1 MSRNPFAGALATVL
15 ITILIVPVAF
25 FAAPQKARAAGG
37 IFGAVSC
44 VGGLLGIGSTA
55 LTSTVTALAGVPVT
69 NLLMQ
74 SNTSVSAS
82 SNATD
87 CITTSIIMPL
97 ARALARM
104 ILQQITASTINWIN
118 GGNGTGQ
125 PSFVLN
131 LGLHLQSVG
140 NAVAI
145 PFINQITAGFNSPF
159 GPAIASSLMKN
170 YSQQTS
176 MAGFFAANQST
187 LAKSSPNQ
195 TAFLTGNWVQG
206 GGIPAWFALTTQDQ
220 NNPYTLYQVAQSQ
233 LGSQVNQAQTN
244 RRQDLM
250 QSGGFLSWCGV
261 DNTTSS
267 SGAAGVSPGVSCIN
281 KDNTPGKVQTP
292 GSVILGYTQKTLGS
306 GIDQLVNAQDLDAAL
321 GAIVTTLIRNVLGG
335 TGLFGVSQS
344 SSSGAAPITTQ
355 LQNYAADNASASASA
370 ASIAQSK
377 AAQVTSYVDAWNT
390 IAIAADTA
398 STTAAGLATFCVA
411 AADTAAE
418 ALINSGN
425 TAEGAVFITPSPAAI
440 ASTHSVF
447 IDASR
452 AQAVAAHEAI
462 TTLIDPVLIQALA
475 APGSVSATQAFA
487 LKVES
492 EALALTSLTTV
503 NTAATD
509 ALTADTQTLS
519 AMPPTAADVATI
531 QENAQAFGG
540 ARATPDGSL
549 TVAGSSIVDRMN
561 LIKTNA
567 EALKTTVCNPNSSL
581 YVTYDT
587 TYSSGG

>member
-1 MSRNPFAGALATVL
+1 MSRNPFAGALAMLL
-15 ITILIVPVAF
+15 IITLMAPVAF
-25 FAAPQKARAAGG
+25 FITPQRTHAAG
-37 IFGAVSC
+37 ILGAASC
-44 VGGLLGIGSTA
+44 IGGLLGIGSTA

-74 SNTSVSAS
+74 TNTSVSAS

-131 LGLHLQSVG
+131 LGVHLQSVG

-145 PFINQITAGFNSPF
+145 PFINQITSGFNSPF
-159 GPAIASSLMKN
+159 GPAIASSLMKS

-187 LAKSSPNQ
+187 LARYSPNP
-195 TAFLTGNWVQG
+195 TAFVAGNWSQG
-206 GGIPAWFALTTQDQ
+206 GIAEWFALTTQDN
-220 NNPYTLYQVAQSQ
+220 NNPYMLDLAAKSQ

-250 QSGGFLSWCGV
+250 QSGGFLSWCGPV
-261 DNTTSS
+261 DTTSS
-267 SGAAGVSPGVSCIN
+267 SGAGVSPGVSCMN

-292 GSVILGYTQKTLGS
+292 GSIILGYTQKTLGS

-321 GAIVTTLIRNVLGG
+321 GAIVTTLIRNILGG
-335 TGLFGVSQS
+335 TGLFGASQP
-344 SSSGAAPITTQ
+344 SSSGAAITTQ

-370 ASIAQSK
+370 TSIAQSK
-377 AAQVTSYVDAWNT
+377 ASQVTLYTDAWNT
-390 IAIAADTA
+390 VATAANTA
-398 STTAAGLATFCVA
+398 STTVADLATFCAV
-411 AADTAAE
+411 AADTAAN
-418 ALINSGN
+418 ALINAGN
-425 TAEGAVFITPSPAAI
+425 GTEGAVFITATPAI
-440 ASTHSVF
+440 LASTHSTF

-452 AQAVAAHEAI
+452 AQAVAAQTAI
-462 TTLIDPVLIQALA
+462 TTEVAPVLKLALA
-475 APGSVSATQAFA
+475 APGSVAATQAFV
-487 LKVES
+487 LKVEA
-492 EALALTSLTTV
+492 EALGLTSLTTAD
-503 NTAATD
+503 TGAAG

-519 AMPPTAADVATI
+519 AMSPSATDVATA
-531 QENAQAFGG
+531 QENAQTFGG
-540 ARATPDGSL
+540 AKATPKGSL
-549 TVAGSSIVDRMN
+549 TVSGSSLVDQMN
-561 LIKTNA
+561 LINTNA
-567 EALKTTVCNPNSSL
+567 AELKTTVCNPNSSL
-581 YVTYDT
+581 YVTYD
-587 TYSSGG
+587 